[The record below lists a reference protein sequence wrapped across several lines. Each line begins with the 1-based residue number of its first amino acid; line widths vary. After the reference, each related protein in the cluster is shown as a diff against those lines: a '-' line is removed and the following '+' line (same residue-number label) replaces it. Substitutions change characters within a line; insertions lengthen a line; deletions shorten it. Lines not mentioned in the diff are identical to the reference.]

1 MGCMTEVGAVDVVGG
16 IVVGVVGVVTDVDV
30 EGDGV
35 FSGKPSTIN
44 SSRLW

>member
-1 MGCMTEVGAVDVVGG
+1 MLLEGLLL
-16 IVVGVVGVVTDVDV
+16 GVVGVVTNVDV

>member
-1 MGCMTEVGAVDVVGG
+1 MGCMTEVGAVD
-16 IVVGVVGVVTDVDV
+16 VVGVVTDVDV